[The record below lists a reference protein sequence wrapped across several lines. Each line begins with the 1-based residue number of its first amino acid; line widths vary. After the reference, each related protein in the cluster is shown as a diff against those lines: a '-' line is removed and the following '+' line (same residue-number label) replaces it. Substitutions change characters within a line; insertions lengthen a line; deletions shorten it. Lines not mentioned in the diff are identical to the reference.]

1 MQQLKVTLTESVTTL
16 KPKLTAVIEQNNQVT
31 QKVISALC
39 LDANLDSGTIA
50 ILNQI
55 EAEHN
60 YYQTC
65 GRW

>member
-1 MQQLKVTLTESVTTL
+1 MQQLTVTLTESVTTI
-16 KPKLTAVIEQNNQVT
+16 KPKFTTVIEQNNQVT
-31 QKVISALC
+31 QKVISDLC
-39 LDANLDSGTIA
+39 LDTNLDVGTIA

-55 EAEHN
+55 ETEHN

>member
-1 MQQLKVTLTESVTTL
+1 MQQLTAIVTESVTTL

-31 QKVISALC
+31 QKVISDLC
-39 LDANLDSGTIA
+39 LDTNLDVGTIA

>member
-16 KPKLTAVIEQNNQVT
+16 KPNLTAVTEQNPQVT
-31 QKVISALC
+31 QKVTSDL
-39 LDANLDSGTIA
+39 LLNTNLDVGMIA

-55 EAEHN
+55 EDEHE

-65 GRW
+65 GEW

>member
-1 MQQLKVTLTESVTTL
+1 MQQLIVIVTESVTTL
-16 KPKLTAVIEQNNQVT
+16 KPKLTAVTDQNNQVT
-31 QKVISALC
+31 QKVISDLC
-39 LDANLDSGTIA
+39 LHTNLDAGTIA

>member
-1 MQQLKVTLTESVTTL
+1 MQQSTTVTESITIL
-16 KPKLTAVIEQNNQVT
+16 KPNFTAATEQNHQVIQQRT
-31 QKVISALC
+31 SNLS
-39 LDANLDSGTIA
+39 LDTNLDVGTIA

-55 EAEHN
+55 ETEHE

>member
-1 MQQLKVTLTESVTTL
+1 MQQLTVTLTESVTTL
-16 KPKLTAVIEQNNQVT
+16 KPNFTAVIEQNNQVT